1 MPYINTT
8 GGYINFLQD
17 PNTYQGQGI
26 DRYGGGEFVD
36 TNLGQDEMMRQ
47 AFQNKLAGNENAF
60 NYWKDFLKTE
70 NVSDNQINNSI
81 KDQSYNQLLSETVT
95 NGKVSDST
103 LKNVY
108 RVLGEQ
114 GYDPENIAT
123 QYKSNMEN
131 FYDGERERAN
141 RHHTGF
147 SAFLEKAMPGIALS
161 IVTGGIGSG
170 LGLFGGSALGAG
182 VGSEIGALAADAAI
196 QAGLGAGGAGLAGA
210 GIGSEIGALASDA
223 AIQEGLNQGVAQL
236 GAGTSLSADAATNPL
251 NPFYSTSNPTTAAN
265 LNTVSNLVG
274 GGAEFNLGALNSLA
288 SNPLIPL
295 TGAGIGGAGLGATGS
310 IIGSGNGLGVNTL
323 ADTLAPTGLNG
334 LTPLDLSSQP
344 NFEPSIPST
353 TNAKDVADALRR
365 ANQLKNILT
374 ASNPTASKTGVG
386 QQPQALSNL
395 LRANQFTPIASPEIY
410 KAQNPF
416 SFGQQQPIQ
425 DTNQL
430 ASLLRNNYGNS

>member
-1 MPYINTT
+1 MAWINTT
-8 GGYINFLQD
+8 SGPVNFYQD
-17 PNTYQGQGI
+17 PDTYQGEGI
-26 DRYGGGEFVD
+26 ARPNGSEYFNEDVSTDEF
-36 TNLGQDEMMRQ
+36 LRQ

-60 NYWKDFLKTE
+60 NFWKDYLKTRD
-70 NVSDNQINNSI
+70 VSNDQINNFI
-81 KDQSYNQLLSETVT
+81 KDQSYNQLLSEQYT
-95 NGKVSDST
+95 NGKVSDDT
-103 LKNVY
+103 VKNVI
-108 RVLGEQ
+108 RTLGEQ
-114 GYDPENIAT
+114 GYTPQDINKEFT
-123 QYKSNMEN
+123 SGYKN
-131 FYDGERERAN
+131 FIEGEIERRN

-147 SAFLEKAMPGIALS
+147 SAFLEKAMPGIALG

-196 QAGLGAGGAGLAGA
+196 QAGLEAGGAGLAGA

-251 NPFYSTSNPTTAAN
+251 NPFYSTANPTTAAN

-295 TGAGIGGAGLGATGS
+295 TGAGIGGAELGATGS

-344 NFEPSIPST
+344 NFEPSTPST

-374 ASNPTASKTGVG
+374 ASNPTASKTGVS

-395 LRANQFTPIASPEIY
+395 LRANQFTPIEAPPIY